1 MSNLLNVKNLK
12 VSVEDK
18 EILKGIDLEV
28 NKGEVH
34 VIMGP
39 NGSGKSTLLNTIM
52 ANPIY
57 NINEGSIEFEGEDI
71 TETTADKRARAGI
84 FMSFQSPEAINGVR
98 LSDFLRQSKTAVS
111 GEKQSILKFNKEV
124 KNELK
129 ALKLSDDYA
138 DRYVNVGFSGGE
150 RKKSEMLQMKLLN
163 PKLAMLDET
172 DSGLD
177 VDAVRIVSNAIDKFM
192 NEEKAIIII
201 THHREILENIKA
213 DYVHIMKDGKLIM
226 SGDNSLMDRIEKD
239 GYEWIE

>member
-71 TETTADKRARAGI
+71 TDTTADKRARAGI

-177 VDAVRIVSNAIDKFM
+177 VDAVRIVSNAIDEFI